1 MKGVGWSMPSI
12 TLLLLLLKD
21 DDGVVVVGVAFV
33 EWL

>member
-21 DDGVVVVGVAFV
+21 ADGVVVVGVAFV